1 MKIYYFAW
9 KNGEKADKYRKQEW
23 TELTAKEYKAIYE
36 DNKTCDIGKRRFFER
51 VPGAELVDDIY
62 YFECDYEQ
70 YKKYRAEKEKKARKE
85 KQLKEDKSRYGAIQ
99 VLSLDAE
106 YEEASGKIYS
116 LHDMIADENSL
127 FENRLIESIDL
138 KNALCCLSPDEIKIL
153 DLMFFNEEKPVS
165 DMEMARKLN
174 IPRRTFGYQKE
185 KIFNKLKK
193 SFATF

>member
-9 KNGEKADKYRKQEW
+9 KNGKKADKNRKQEW

-36 DNKTCDIGKRRFFER
+36 GNKTCDISKRRFFER
-51 VPGAELVDDIY
+51 VPGVEWIDDIY

-85 KQLKEDKSRYGAIQ
+85 KRLKEDKSRYGAIRL
-99 VLSLDAE
+99 LSLDAE
-106 YEEASGKIYS
+106 YEDASGEIYS

-127 FENRLIESIDL
+127 FENGLIESIDL
-138 KNALCCLSPDEIKIL
+138 KNALSCLSPDEIKIL
-153 DLMFFNEEKPVS
+153 DLMFFNEEKTVS

-185 KIFNKLKK
+185 KIFIKLKK